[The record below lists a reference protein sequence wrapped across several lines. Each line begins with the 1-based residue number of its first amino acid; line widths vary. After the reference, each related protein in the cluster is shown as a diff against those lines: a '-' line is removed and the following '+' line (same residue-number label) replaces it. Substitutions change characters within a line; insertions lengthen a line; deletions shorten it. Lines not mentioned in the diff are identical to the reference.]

1 MRCGMKKIYIVR
13 IYDEGPRA
21 GEYEFW
27 DRSLAEIMYQSAEV
41 AEMYEISGNRTME
54 VVQSC

>member
-1 MRCGMKKIYIVR
+1 MKKIYIVR
-13 IYDEGPRA
+13 IFDDGPRA

-27 DRSLAEIMYQSAEV
+27 DRALAEIMYNSAEV
-41 AEMYEISGNRTME
+41 AEMYETVGSRTQE

>member
-1 MRCGMKKIYIVR
+1 MKKIYIVR

-27 DRSLAEIMYQSAEV
+27 DRSLAEVMYNSAEV
-41 AEMYEISGNRTME
+41 AEMYECSGGRNLE
-54 VVQSC
+54 VVQN

>member
-1 MRCGMKKIYIVR
+1 MKKIYIVR
-13 IYDEGPRA
+13 IFDEGPRA

-27 DRSLAEIMYQSAEV
+27 DRTLAEIMYNSAEV
-41 AEMYEISGNRTME
+41 AEMYESTPQTGRTME